1 MGDCIIICPNKSIS
15 PVLENMIKAIG
26 ENGDFTIIKKFN
38 PKFNFTNKKIVF
50 AVQLNELGFDI
61 PMLNFI
67 EKLNKYNNNAFL
79 NSKGAVIIQSPNEL
93 NTKRVPQDLIYMA
106 NNLGCAFMGHPLV
119 EATGSLNNFKTWQK
133 VLNDLSLEEI
143 CYEMCK
149 RLGKRLILFTPV
161 RSEPKILVL
170 YSTPHKKSNTL
181 DFWNMIKKYLPNY
194 DIKEIELEHGKIYD
208 CKGCKYEYCIHFGE
222 RNSCFYGGV
231 VVDEV
236 LPSIEESNV
245 IVWLCP
251 NYNDAISANLTA
263 TINRLTVLYRKI
275 TFHNKKIFAI
285 AVSGNSGSDSVIKQ
299 VLGALNINKGFIL
312 PPNFSIHATANDP
325 NAIVTV
331 PNIENIAKEFGSR
344 ITSQI

>member
-170 YSTPHKKSNTL
+170 YSTPHK
-181 DFWNMIKKYLPNY
+181 
-194 DIKEIELEHGKIYD
+194 
-208 CKGCKYEYCIHFGE
+208 
-222 RNSCFYGGV
+222 
-231 VVDEV
+231 
-236 LPSIEESNV
+236 
-245 IVWLCP
+245 
-251 NYNDAISANLTA
+251 NLT
-263 TINRLTVLYRKI
+263 
-275 TFHNKKIFAI
+275 H
-285 AVSGNSGSDSVIKQ
+285 
-299 VLGALNINKGFIL
+299 
-312 PPNFSIHATANDP
+312 
-325 NAIVTV
+325 
-331 PNIENIAKEFGSR
+331 
-344 ITSQI
+344 